1 MQAIVETLFDVAYLT
16 TVITL
21 GIRMVTKSH
30 GSRQY
35 RLFGIMAIVLGAGD
49 AFHLIPVRLHYALP
63 GWKTLLMHLE
73 SGN

>member
-35 RLFGIMAIVLGAGD
+35 RLFGIMAIVLET
-49 AFHLIPVRLHYALP
+49 HSI
-63 GWKTLLMHLE
+63 
-73 SGN
+73 